1 MSPDILIDTGTFIHP
16 AIVVLIIVSC
26 ILIPVINIRY
36 SIFLMVLLSIII
48 PKTQRISIFTLN
60 FNIIRLILLTGWI
73 KIIFNKELKLV
84 KTEKIDKTIIY
95 YVMVSSIVYVIQQ
108 SNLNAV
114 IHMLGFSYDVIG
126 TYFLYRII
134 IKRKEDI
141 STIINSLAIVSVI
154 LAIFMF
160 YEQWTGKNW
169 FYVIG
174 AENKFTPA
182 RMGLLRSS
190 GPFGHAITAGLFG
203 ATMIPLCFSMWRHKW
218 GSHFFGIVGMLSACI
233 VVFTSSSM
241 TSLVAGVSGIIA
253 LLFWPLRN
261 RMRIVQYGILFTA
274 FVFQIIM
281 ASPLWGLIKRM
292 DFIKGASVEHR
303 FMLVDNLINHFNEW
317 FLFGFSSTEKW
328 GFGMWDHANQY
339 FSEAVSGGLFKI
351 ALFIMIIVFCFR
363 IIGEKVKIIKDTPS
377 RKKFW
382 ALGSALFANAVGFL
396 GISLWDQMLFVWWL
410 FLALITSTCLI
421 NDGEYVMINEVQKK
435 LGEGQRGPE
444 QHQSSALV

>member
-218 GSHFFGIVGMLSACI
+218 GSPFFGFVGMLSACI
-233 VVFTSSSM
+233 V
-241 TSLVAGVSGIIA
+241 IYI
-253 LLFWPLRN
+253 
-261 RMRIVQYGILFTA
+261 
-274 FVFQIIM
+274 
-281 ASPLWGLIKRM
+281 
-292 DFIKGASVEHR
+292 
-303 FMLVDNLINHFNEW
+303 
-317 FLFGFSSTEKW
+317 
-328 GFGMWDHANQY
+328 
-339 FSEAVSGGLFKI
+339 
-351 ALFIMIIVFCFR
+351 
-363 IIGEKVKIIKDTPS
+363 
-377 RKKFW
+377 
-382 ALGSALFANAVGFL
+382 
-396 GISLWDQMLFVWWL
+396 
-410 FLALITSTCLI
+410 LI
-421 NDGEYVMINEVQKK
+421 NDLSCSWSFRNYCSLVLAVKESYAHSAIRDPFYCSCSPNYYGISA
-435 LGEGQRGPE
+435 LGTYKTNGLYQRGIG
-444 QHQSSALV
+444 